1 MKTPYLVILIARE
14 AILLMSEITFKIVE
28 RFFTLSGEAPTAGQ
42 PMYLIRFSGC
52 NLNCSYCD
60 TSNRNEINEQ
70 LTFTQLSDEIA
81 KVQKEYPGA
90 FILFT
95 GGEPL
100 LNERM
105 QAISQLAAKHCDT
118 LFYVETN
125 GSIFIQDYGKGNL
138 RYVVDWKTTSSGEG
152 ESFCTANIK
161 KLRAGLDCIKIVVD
175 KNDLSHV
182 ISMIDKIKKYNAGL
196 DIYLSPQTG
205 KIELKDL
212 ASFITDNRL
221 DSRLSLQ
228 LHKIIWGLDATGV

>member
-1 MKTPYLVILIARE
+1 MKILCHVNRIAKAE
-14 AILLMSEITFKIVE
+14 ILLMPEVVFPIVE

-60 TSNRNEINEQ
+60 TPNRNEINEQ
-70 LTFTQLSDEIA
+70 LTFTELADVIA
-81 KVQKEYPGA
+81 KVEKEYPGA
-90 FILFT
+90 FVLFT

-105 QAISQLAAKHCDT
+105 EAISQLAAKHSDV

-125 GSIFIQDYGKGNL
+125 GSVFIQDFGKGNL
-138 RYVVDWKTTSSGEG
+138 RYVADWKTFSSGEG
-152 ESFCTANIK
+152 GSFCKNNIK

-175 KNDLSHV
+175 KNDLV
-182 ISMIDKIKKYNAGL
+182 YVRLIIDAIKKDNPGL

-205 KIELKDL
+205 KIDLKDL
-212 ASFITDNRL
+212 AAFIIENRL
-221 DSRLSLQ
+221 DVRLSLQ
-228 LHKIIWGLDATGV
+228 LHKIIWGFDAKGV